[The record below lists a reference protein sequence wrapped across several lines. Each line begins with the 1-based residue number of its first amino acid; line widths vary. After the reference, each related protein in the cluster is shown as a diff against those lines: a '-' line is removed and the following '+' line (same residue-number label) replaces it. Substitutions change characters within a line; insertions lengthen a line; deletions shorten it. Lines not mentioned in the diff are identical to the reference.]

1 MTHPQSCTDPDCQLA
16 YRDHL
21 VGIGIAA
28 AALPTRAVTRNAGQP
43 DEPSTVTR
51 AREKR
56 IEADLPAYK
65 RMRDAGLRPRS
76 TVGAA
81 TVERRL
87 GG

>member
-1 MTHPQSCTDPDCQLA
+1 MTHPASCTDPSCTLT

-76 TVGAA
+76 TVGAQA
-81 TVERRL
+81 AERRL